1 MSVAAAITT
10 RPRIAF
16 AGLGWIGRHR
26 MQALRDSGVAEVAY
40 LCDPVADLSGEEA
53 QTAVS
58 FEELLESD
66 ADAIVIATPSALH
79 AAQTI
84 AALERGK
91 AVFCQKPLGR
101 NAEETRRAIDAARA
115 NDRLLGVD
123 LAYRYTAVM
132 QAVRTTIA
140 SGAIGD
146 VFAADLT
153 FHNAYGPDKP
163 WFYDPK
169 LSGGGCVIDLG
180 IHLVDLALHTL
191 GFPRVEHV
199 TARLFAKG
207 QPVVRGEVVE
217 DFATARLDLDS
228 GVAVN
233 MACSWN
239 LSAGR
244 DCVIDVRFY
253 GTRGAAGFRNIDGSF
268 YDFVAER
275 WEQRTSHVIHAVI
288 PSVSEGPGRAGREAC
303 VTRPARPGPS
313 LDARD
318 DSVASDEWGGRAI
331 VAWAE
336 ALATNSRFD
345 PAIEHLT
352 QVAEALDLIYASG
365 AKSS

>member
-1 MSVAAAITT
+1 MSVAAAIPA

-53 QTAVS
+53 QTAAS

-132 QAVRTTIA
+132 QAVRATIA

-207 QPVVRGEVVE
+207 QPVVRGQVVE

-233 MACSWN
+233 VACSWN

-244 DCVIDVRFY
+244 DCVIEVRFY

-275 WEQRTSHVIHAVI
+275 WEQRTSHILGSGLQFSVCRPNDEPQAADALLQTENCGPDPNAV
-288 PSVSEGPGRAGREAC
+288 RK
-303 VTRPARPGPS
+303 
-313 LDARD
+313 
-318 DSVASDEWGGRAI
+318 DEWGGRAI
-331 VAWAE
+331 IAWAE
-336 ALATNSRFD
+336 ALATNPRFD
-345 PAIEHLT
+345 ADIEHLN

-365 AKSS
+365 ARPS